1 MAVDTAPKYS
11 SEELDWYKACY
22 DRLYM
27 LIGSIST
34 DSSASDRLNKF
45 KQELSSIIATGFPI
59 DFSDSDGWTLLHWVT
74 EYDDRIMEGYVQV
87 LVDAGA
93 NANVVDNEGRT
104 PLGKICER
112 YVYNGSLKYLNAIDS
127 LIVAGADYKI
137 DEQWKQD
144 RVWYTFCE
152 LEHIKWLDDYII
164 FKTNAL
170 IAKKLDTNEP
180 ISENNM
186 SQPYNTLTD
195 MAVDPIE
202 VGKYIISEC
211 CRRKE
216 PISNYKANLLLYF
229 VWIEYYRHKLAILF
243 SNEFSAMKI
252 GPIFIPFYYIH
263 AVYGGIPIN
272 KTYTTNISLDVEL
285 SINRMLDKY
294 LKLSVGQLYK
304 MACYSNSPWDI
315 VYSDGQGERDPIP
328 YKLIVDNINSDSM
341 DFISRH
347 IATNV
352 SRSAVEN
359 RSADQPFS
367 SIKND
372 TITSEKYT
380 KTRNYDLVRNMSID
394 ELATLLDAKACK
406 CCAYYYGPGP
416 CSFKKCKDGIKLWLE
431 QEVESNVN

>member
-1 MAVDTAPKYS
+1 MAIDTATKYS

-34 DSSASDRLNKF
+34 DSSASDRLNRF
-45 KQELSSIIATGFPI
+45 RQELSSIIATGFPI

-74 EYDDRIMEGYVQV
+74 EYDDRIMEGYVQA

-93 NANVVDNEGRT
+93 NVNVVDNEGRT

-112 YVYNGSLKYLNAIDS
+112 YVYSGSLKYLNVIDS

-152 LEHIKWLDDYII
+152 LEHIKWLDDYIV
-164 FKTNAL
+164 FKINAL
-170 IAKKLDTNEP
+170 IAKKLDTNEQ

-229 VWIEYYRHKLAILF
+229 VWIEYYRHKLAMLF

-252 GPIFIPFYYIH
+252 GPIFVPFYYMH
-263 AVYGGIPIN
+263 VAYGGIPIN
-272 KTYTTNISLDVEL
+272 KTYVTDISLEIEL
-285 SINRMLDKY
+285 SINRTLDKY
-294 LKLSVGQLYK
+294 LKLSVGQLRNI
-304 MACYSNSPWDI
+304 ACYSDSPWDI
-315 VYSDGQGERDPIP
+315 TYRNGQGERDPIP
-328 YKLIVDNINSDSM
+328 YKLIIDSVDRKNTDCENHIVTNIPCHGGEDV
-341 DFISRH
+341 
-347 IATNV
+347 AV
-352 SRSAVEN
+352 SEN
-359 RSADQPFS
+359 YA
-367 SIKND
+367 KN
-372 TITSEKYT
+372 T

-394 ELATLLDAKACK
+394 ELAVFLETKACK
-406 CCAYYYGPGP
+406 CCMYYYGPGP
-416 CSFKKCKDGIKLWLE
+416 CGFKKCRDGIRLWLE
-431 QEVESNVN
+431 QEVESNGN